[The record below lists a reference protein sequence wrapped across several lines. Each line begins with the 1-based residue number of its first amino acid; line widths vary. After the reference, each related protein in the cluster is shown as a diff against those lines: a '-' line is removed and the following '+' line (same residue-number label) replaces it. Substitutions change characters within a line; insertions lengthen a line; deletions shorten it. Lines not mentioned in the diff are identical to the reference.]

1 MDVRRLLPLSGIVF
15 VVLLVVAVV
24 GRGDTTDS
32 DASAAEVAALYSDQA
47 GRQFFAAFVLAAT
60 APFLVFF
67 ASALAARSGLDGGH
81 KHRPIWERVVTAGA
95 AITAAA
101 AVIAGLI
108 HFALAD
114 GADQEVSPIAL
125 QAFNVLDANV
135 WLPFNSG
142 LGVMMLGAAGLL
154 LTETVLPRWLG
165 WLALVL
171 GVALFIPFADFVALI
186 IALLWIIVTSVMLYL
201 GSNASGSGAR
211 ARSQAGPRGSD

>member
-1 MDVRRLLPLSGIVF
+1 MGVRRLLPLSGIVF
-15 VVLLVVAVV
+15 VVLLLVAVV
-24 GRGDTTDS
+24 GLGGNTPES
-32 DASAAEVAALYSDQA
+32 DASAAKVAAFYGDQS

-67 ASALAARSGLDGGH
+67 ASALAACVRLDGGH
-81 KHRPIWERVVTAGA
+81 RHRPIWERVVTAGA

-101 AVIAGLI
+101 AVIAALI

-114 GADQEVSPIAL
+114 GADQNVSPIAL
-125 QAFNVLDANV
+125 QALNVLDANV

-165 WLALVL
+165 WLALL
-171 GVALFIPFADFVALI
+171 AGVALFIPFADFIALI
-186 IALLWIIVTSVMLYL
+186 VALLWIILVSVMLYL
-201 GSNASGSGAR
+201 GSTPTEPAATTQSI
-211 ARSQAGPRGSD
+211 

>member
-15 VVLLVVAVV
+15 VVLLLVAVV
-24 GRGDTTDS
+24 GLGGDTTDS

-101 AVIAGLI
+101 AVIAALI

-125 QAFNVLDANV
+125 QALNVLDANV

-165 WLALVL
+165 WLALLL
-171 GVALFIPFADFVALI
+171 GVALFIPFADFIALI
-186 IALLWIIVTSVMLYL
+186 VALLWIILVSVMLYL
-201 GSNASGSGAR
+201 GSKPTESAVTTRNI
-211 ARSQAGPRGSD
+211 